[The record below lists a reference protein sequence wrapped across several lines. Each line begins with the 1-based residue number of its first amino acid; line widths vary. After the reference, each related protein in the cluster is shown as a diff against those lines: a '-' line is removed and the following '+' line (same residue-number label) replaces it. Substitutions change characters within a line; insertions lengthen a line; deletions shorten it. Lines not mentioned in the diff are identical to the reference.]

1 MNEIDRIYSKESTI
15 KAFSKAYFKYV
26 SSVLEKISLDEIEQ
40 FVESLLTARDRGSA
54 VYFIGNGGSA
64 ATASHFANDLAI
76 GTRLLDKPFRVISL
90 CDNNAVITAIANDD
104 GYEQIFSRQLGVLLK
119 KDDVVVA
126 ISASGNSE
134 NLLCGIDMAK
144 QKGAITVGL
153 TAFDGGKLRGVVDFS
168 VHVPTNKGEYG
179 PAEDGHM
186 VLDHLV
192 GSYLMRFVKE
202 QAGE

>member
-1 MNEIDRIYSKESTI
+1 MNRLDEIYAEDDAI
-15 KAFSKAYFKYV
+15 KNFSKSYLKYV
-26 SSVLEKISLDEIEQ
+26 CSVLEKISLDEIEG
-40 FVESLLTARDRGSA
+40 FVKSLLAARDRGSA
-54 VYFIGNGGSA
+54 IYFIGNGGSA
-64 ATASHFANDLAI
+64 ATASHFANDIAI
-76 GTRLLDKPFRVISL
+76 GTRLFDQPFRVMSL
-90 CDNNAVITAIANDD
+90 CDNQAVITAIANDD
-104 GYEQIFSRQLGVLLK
+104 GYDQVFSRQLGVLLQ

-134 NLLCGIDMAK
+134 NLLRAIETAK

-153 TAFDGGKLRGVVDFS
+153 TAFDGGKLRGIVDRS

-202 QAGE
+202 

>member
-1 MNEIDRIYSKESTI
+1 MLNVQYDES
-15 KAFSKAYFKYV
+15 F
-26 SSVLEKISLDEIEQ
+26 LEKSYRSKD
-40 FVESLLTARDRGSA
+40 T
-54 VYFIGNGGSA
+54 
-64 ATASHFANDLAI
+64 
-76 GTRLLDKPFRVISL
+76 
-90 CDNNAVITAIANDD
+90 
-104 GYEQIFSRQLGVLLK
+104 VLLQ

-134 NLLCGIDMAK
+134 NLLCAIKTAR

-153 TAFDGGKLRGVVDFS
+153 TAFDGGKLRAVVDVS

-192 GSYLMRFVKE
+192 GSYLIRFVKE
-202 QAGE
+202 KN